1 MSDEV
6 VAQGVQAAGDV
17 GQAHSY
23 LNEETDAGLAAAALN
38 DSLMHLKD
46 RGTLLIM
53 FPSPPS
59 LHNCLEIPQDT

>member
-6 VAQGVQAAGDV
+6 VTQGVQATGDV

-38 DSLMHLKD
+38 DSLMHLKV
-46 RGTLLIM
+46 RGTLLM
-53 FPSPPS
+53 TFPPLPS
-59 LHNCLEIPQDT
+59 LHNHQK